1 MKKRTIRR
9 SNIVFQLCLFSLLQS
24 VFLSSADASTKAEQA
39 KVASIL
45 FNGKTTN
52 YSYNTWGACPD
63 NWCTTKKPGYIGG
76 HSGIDIQ
83 TTPKSKQDVFYSV
96 SNGIVI
102 ASGSGTYKTLAVYDE
117 SRNITVFYLHASA
130 VSVALYKKVSV
141 GTPLGKQGDSGAAAG
156 AIHVHLEA
164 QSGKQTSA
172 TSKGKPQTIDP
183 VATALFY
190 INSKTAKPAAP
201 SGLSASVSGTS
212 ITLKWK
218 DTSSNESGFNVY
230 RSTGSS
236 WTNLPQKPAGST
248 SHTDSGLSSSKTYS
262 YKVCAYNATGES
274 CSSSVSAKTGSSS
287 SSSSGSSWDGKNPS
301 GTTCEKDATTVATRS
316 NSYGKVELRWSNSCK
331 TNWTRIISNSSSYST
346 YGKIRRTSDQ
356 KTYETSGTGSRFTNM
371 VYAPNVQACASGTIK
386 GYKLSEVCR

>member
-1 MKKRTIRR
+1 MIGLLTSNLLRRKLIVQFFFCLQALLLYPASHTLAASADYEYRSVCPSPSGGRLDIDKWNFYKCECTSYAAQMITKNRIYFHNQMKSPTT
-9 SNIVFQLCLFSLLQS
+9 
-24 VFLSSADASTKAEQA
+24 SSAYYQDRWSHAKYWKAKALSLGYKVSSTPVQGAIAWWGAASWNRNYGH
-39 KVASIL
+39 VAHVDSVT
-45 FNGKTTN
+45 NGKANISEYN
-52 YSYNTWGACPD
+52 YKSYQFGTRSGVTAD
-63 NWCTTKKPGYIGG
+63 AYIIFGG
-76 HSGIDIQ
+76 S
-83 TTPKSKQDVFYSV
+83 
-96 SNGIVI
+96 
-102 ASGSGTYKTLAVYDE
+102 
-117 SRNITVFYLHASA
+117 
-130 VSVALYKKVSV
+130 
-141 GTPLGKQGDSGAAAG
+141 
-156 AIHVHLEA
+156 
-164 QSGKQTSA
+164 QS
-172 TSKGKPQTIDP
+172 
-183 VATALFY
+183 
-190 INSKTAKPAAP
+190 KPAAP

-301 GTTCEKDATTVATRS
+301 GTTCEKDAKTVARRS
-316 NSYGKVELRWSNSCK
+316 NSYGQVELRWSNTCK

-356 KTYETSGTGSRFTNM
+356 KTYKTSGTGSRFTNM

-386 GYKLSEVCR
+386 GYTLSEVCR